1 MKKLRDNKLHYKAL
15 AITFIWIFCFL
26 MLVLSYIMDK
36 VKFTYIGGGIILAGV
51 FAVIFVNGGKLV
63 SSEYKF
69 MKRIKE
75 YQKDK
80 GQTDEYGAM
89 LREHL
94 NNMKINSN
102 NERYAND
109 YRLDLAEYYN
119 LKGDCQNAL
128 KYLSQV
134 NRKQLFDH
142 HSSWILEMRIARYY
156 LILLDIYSY
165 LDDNKSVENVY
176 KDAIENLDTSMGM
189 NWALDVYI
197 YMIHSEYYL
206 FIKNI
211 DESLENLDRAMSM
224 LRENGVKCVFFD
236 YLHKVEIYKKT
247 GDYEKAISYYDKLKN
262 LEKNDA

>member
-1 MKKLRDNKLHYKAL
+1 
-15 AITFIWIFCFL
+15 
-26 MLVLSYIMDK
+26 
-36 VKFTYIGGGIILAGV
+36 
-51 FAVIFVNGGKLV
+51 
-63 SSEYKF
+63 
-69 MKRIKE
+69 
-75 YQKDK
+75 
-80 GQTDEYGAM
+80 
-89 LREHL
+89 
-94 NNMKINSN
+94 
-102 NERYAND
+102 
-109 YRLDLAEYYN
+109 
-119 LKGDCQNAL
+119 
-128 KYLSQV
+128 
-134 NRKQLFDH
+134 
-142 HSSWILEMRIARYY
+142 MRIARYY

-262 LEKNDA
+262 LEKNDAEKVIFGYFRDRMEDDLI